1 MTHRLR
7 TPFTIG
13 LILGILLALTGAL
26 IQNNNLLIAG
36 AGFLGAVLILAGAA
50 IGLFQHTELL
60 VGDGTPI
67 PFKDLSRSMVITAI
81 IVAIFCALAGV
92 GLLVWAS
99 TVPFM

>member
-13 LILGILLALTGAL
+13 LVLGILLALTGAF
-26 IQNNNLLIAG
+26 IKNNNLLIAG
-36 AGFLGAVLILAGAA
+36 VGFLGAILILAGAA

-60 VGDGTPI
+60 VGDGTPV

-81 IVAIFCALAGV
+81 VIAILCAIGGAALLIWAG
-92 GLLVWAS
+92 
-99 TVPFM
+99 TIPFQ